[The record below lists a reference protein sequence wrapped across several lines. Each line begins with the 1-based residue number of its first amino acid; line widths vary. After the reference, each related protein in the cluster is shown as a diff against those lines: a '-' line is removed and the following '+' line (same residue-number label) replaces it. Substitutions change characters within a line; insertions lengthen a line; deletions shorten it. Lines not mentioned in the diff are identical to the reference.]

1 MSPIAAFGGKQVQS
15 REECRIHIAIE
26 KATRPGA
33 PWIVLANSLAADISM
48 WDRQIPLLAGSFN
61 VLRYDT
67 RGHGRSDVPDGP
79 YDMATLADDLFRVM
93 DSGNVDKATVV
104 GLSLGGMTGL
114 EAAIR
119 RPDRIERLVCCDA
132 RADMPAAAIE
142 GWNRRIALVR
152 DGGMSSIAD
161 ETLDRWLS
169 EPFRRKEP
177 AATQA
182 VRRMICDTPPSGY
195 AGCAEAIKK
204 LDLLDRLD
212 AIEVPTYFIVGED
225 DVAAPVEAIRAMS
238 ARVRGSELSIVA
250 GARHLPNIDSQPA
263 FDRLLA
269 GIFCL

>member
-1 MSPIAAFGGKQVQS
+1 MSPIAAFGGKRMQS
-15 REECRIHIAIE
+15 REVCRIHIAID
-26 KATRPGA
+26 KAPRPGA

-48 WDRQIPLLAGSFN
+48 WDRQIPLLAGCFN

-79 YDMATLADDLFRVM
+79 YELATLADDLFRVM
-93 DSGNVDKATVV
+93 DSGGVDRATVV

-132 RADMPAAAIE
+132 RADMPAAAVE
-142 GWNRRIALVR
+142 GWNRRIGSVR
-152 DGGMSSIAD
+152 EGGMSAIAD
-161 ETLDRWLS
+161 ETVDRWLS
-169 EPFRRKEP
+169 EPFRRREP
-177 AATQA
+177 AAAEA
-182 VRRMICDTPPSGY
+182 VRRMICNTPPAGY

-204 LDLLDRLD
+204 LDLMGRLD
-212 AIEVPTYFIVGED
+212 AIEVPTHFVVGED
-225 DVAAPVEAIRAMS
+225 DVAAPVEAMRAMS
-238 ARVRGSELSIVA
+238 ARVRGSELSIVP

-269 GIFCL
+269 GMLGL